1 MKLSLKR
8 AVARGV
14 ELPFSLS
21 VCVVGAGRSVPVSQA
36 TMTQCIDCVVVITL
50 MLMLMTYL

>member
-8 AVARGV
+8 AVLARGV

-21 VCVVGAGRSVPVSQA
+21 VCVVGAGRIV
-36 TMTQCIDCVVVITL
+36 
-50 MLMLMTYL
+50 YLCRKRQ